1 MTSLRQILAF
11 NMKERRRT
19 LGISQAKL
27 AEKVNTSTHYLA
39 MIELTRKFPSDAML
53 ERIAEALEIPAPELF
68 SMKSVPSDSIK
79 KLHESVLTDIG
90 RVVGELI
97 SAKLTELEKED

>member
-27 AEKVNTSTHYLA
+27 AEKVNTSAQYLA
-39 MIELTRKFPSDAML
+39 MIELTKKFPSDGML
-53 ERIAEALEIPAPELF
+53 ERIAEALEMPASELF

-97 SAKLTELEKED
+97 NVKLKELKGED